1 MSGPTPQNDNPM
13 DDKIFYTTV
22 FISLL
27 IAIIIV
33 FFVVSIV
40 LYHRRY
46 IQLQRERIVAEIT
59 ILENERKRIAA
70 DLHDSIGPL
79 LSTIKLNLHSI
90 GVTDPQDKLLID
102 RSSGYID
109 EVIRGLRQISHNLL
123 PATLERKGLT
133 EALREFIRQLS
144 AKESLEIK
152 FNTSG
157 QINIPPEKEIHVF
170 RIIQEIAHNT
180 LKHAKATQLQI
191 VLTRESGFFLV
202 LVKENGIGFDV
213 KKARM
218 ESSGLG
224 MKSLAIRTDI
234 LNGSLSIDSTPGQGT
249 NYFVKIPAG

>member
-1 MSGPTPQNDNPM
+1 M
-13 DDKIFYTTV
+13 DDKIFYITI

-27 IAIIIV
+27 IAVIIL

-46 IQLQRERIVAEIT
+46 IQLQRERIDAEIT

-70 DLHDSIGPL
+70 DLHDSMGPL
-79 LSTIKLNLHSI
+79 LSTIKLNIHSI
-90 GVTDPQDKLLID
+90 VVTDERDNQIITK
-102 RSSGYID
+102 SSGYID

-144 AKESLEIK
+144 DKQPLEIK

-157 QINIPPEKEIHVF
+157 EINIPPEKQIHIF
-170 RIIQEIAHNT
+170 RIIQEITHNT
-180 LKHAKATQLQI
+180 LKHARATQLQI
-191 VLTRESGFFLV
+191 VLTRENGFYLV
-202 LVKENGIGFDV
+202 LIKENGIGFDV
-213 KKARM
+213 KKART

-234 LNGSLSIDSTPGQGT
+234 LRGSLSIDSVPGQGT

>member
-1 MSGPTPQNDNPM
+1 MDN
-13 DDKIFYTTV
+13 KIFYTTI

-70 DLHDSIGPL
+70 DLHDSMGPL
-79 LSTIKLNLHSI
+79 LSTIKLNIHSI
-90 GVTDPQDKLLID
+90 AITDEHDKRIIAN
-102 RSSGYID
+102 SSGYID

-133 EALREFIRQLS
+133 EALHEFIRQLS
-144 AKESLEIK
+144 GKQLLDIK
-152 FNTSG
+152 FHTVG
-157 QINIPPEKEIHVF
+157 EINIPPSKEIHIF
-170 RIIQEIAHNT
+170 RIIQEITHNT

-191 VLTRESGFFLV
+191 VLAREHGYFMV
-202 LVKENGIGFDV
+202 LIKENGIGFDV
-213 KKARM
+213 KKART
-218 ESSGLG
+218 ESAGLG

-234 LNGSLSIDSTPGQGT
+234 LHGSLSINSAPGQGT
-249 NYFVKIPAG
+249 NYFVKIPTG

>member
-1 MSGPTPQNDNPM
+1 M
-13 DDKIFYTTV
+13 DDKIFYITI

-27 IAIIIV
+27 IAVIIL

-46 IQLQRERIVAEIT
+46 IQLQRERINAEIT

-70 DLHDSIGPL
+70 DLHDSMGPL
-79 LSTIKLNLHSI
+79 LSTIKLNIHSI
-90 GVTDPQDKLLID
+90 VVTDERDNQIIAK
-102 RSSGYID
+102 SSGYID

-123 PATLERKGLT
+123 PATLERKGLI
-133 EALREFIRQLS
+133 EALHEFIRQLS
-144 AKESLEIK
+144 DKQLLEIK

-157 QINIPPEKEIHVF
+157 EINIPPEKQIHIF
-170 RIIQEIAHNT
+170 RIIQEITHNT
-180 LKHAKATQLQI
+180 LKHARATQLHI
-191 VLTRESGFFLV
+191 VLTRENGFYLV
-202 LVKENGIGFDV
+202 LIKENGIGFDV
-213 KKARM
+213 KKART

-234 LNGSLSIDSTPGQGT
+234 LRGSLSIDSVPGQGT